1 MSALPEHK
9 VADPLL
15 PRCADDQI
23 RVWLT
28 SRIEVLANKFRG
40 QDLGEG
46 VERSAITLVRLDNTS
61 HGVGDLPSAA
71 VSNRKVDVK
80 SGLASASPFGLCES
94 RDEGVWQCFGRANM
108 LDAPIA
114 ILREILREV
123 ADDLEQAG
131 ELFWRAAAEIVSG
144 QQVQGGN
151 RDSEVVTPLE
161 KLAILRGPRSMS
173 VRRGVKFA
181 QSRPPSVAID
191 DHGDVLRKRL
201 GSKKPPQ
208 SVLIQPVKKT
218 ATERDPA
225 LVHTPTLAHDA
236 HSVQA
241 RGSLTVMS

>member
-1 MSALPEHK
+1 MSALPEHE

-15 PRCADDQI
+15 PRCADNQI

-28 SRIEVLANKFRG
+28 SRVEVLADEFRG

-46 VERSAITLVRLDNTS
+46 VERSAIILVRLHDTS
-61 HGVGDLPSAA
+61 HGVGDLSSPA
-71 VSNRKVDVK
+71 VPDGKVDVK
-80 SGLASASPFGLCES
+80 SGLASTSPLGRCEP
-94 RDEGVWQCFGRANM
+94 RDEGFWQRFGRANM

-114 ILREILREV
+114 ILREIRREV
-123 ADDLEQAG
+123 ADDLEQAV
-131 ELFWRAAAEIVSG
+131 EFFWGAAGEIVSG

-151 RDSEVVTPLE
+151 RDSEVVAPLE

-173 VRRGVKFA
+173 VRRGVKLA
-181 QSRPPSVAID
+181 QFRPASVAID
-191 DHGDVLRKRL
+191 DHGDVLRKGL

-208 SVLIQPVKKT
+208 SVLIEPVKKT
-218 ATERDPA
+218 ATERDRT
-225 LVHTPTLAHDA
+225 LVHTPTLAHHA

>member
-1 MSALPEHK
+1 VSALPEHK

-28 SRIEVLANKFRG
+28 SRVQVLANEFRSK
-40 QDLGEG
+40 DLGEG
-46 VERSAITLVRLDNTS
+46 VERSTITLVRLDDTS
-61 HGVGDLPSAA
+61 HCVGDLPSSA
-71 VSNRKVDVK
+71 VPNRKVDVK
-80 SGLASASPFGLCES
+80 SGLANASPLGLGES
-94 RDEGVWQCFGRANM
+94 RDERFRQRLGRANM

-114 ILREILREV
+114 ILREIRREV
-123 ADDLEQAG
+123 ADDLEQAV
-131 ELFWRAAAEIVSG
+131 EFFWRAAGEIVSG

-151 RDSEVVTPLE
+151 RDSEVVAPLE

-173 VRRGVKFA
+173 VRRGVKLA
-181 QSRPPSVAID
+181 QFRPASVAID
-191 DHGDVLRKRL
+191 DHGDVLRKGL

-208 SVLIQPVKKT
+208 SVLIEPVKKT
-218 ATERDPA
+218 ATERDRT